1 MRRAKSYDMFSEFLH
16 GKQTSFAEAVSSNNI
31 SSVGQLEKHV
41 LSAMSSES
49 LAFELSSIVDT
60 AMKQSLELVN
70 RNLSPHRKYTGPRAL
85 LKADPDFYVKSG
97 IDADHV
103 HHPDGVYGWSL
114 PLSCPGIKAIPLA
127 CGHLSIFKD
136 GEAVSKVASTIL
148 SLLNMEDI
156 GEPWSQS
163 SDPEPHVAEQT
174 NTLPNTIGLDQEEK
188 TIDQKRSD

>member
-1 MRRAKSYDMFSEFLH
+1 MRRAKSYDTFSEFLH

-148 SLLNMEDI
+148 SLLTMEDI
-156 GEPWSQS
+156 GEPWSQR
-163 SDPEPHVAEQT
+163 SDPEPQVAEQ
-174 NTLPNTIGLDQEEK
+174 DQEER
-188 TIDQKRSD
+188 I

>member
-1 MRRAKSYDMFSEFLH
+1 
-16 GKQTSFAEAVSSNNI
+16 
-31 SSVGQLEKHV
+31 
-41 LSAMSSES
+41 
-49 LAFELSSIVDT
+49 
-60 AMKQSLELVN
+60 MKQILELMN
-70 RNLSPHRKYTGPRAL
+70 RDLSPHRKYFGPCAF
-85 LKADPDFYVKSG
+85 LKADPDFYIKSG
-97 IDADHV
+97 INADHV
-103 HHPDGVYGWSL
+103 HHPDGVYGWGL